1 MAPNAAVQSA
11 TTVVVPATAAMVA
24 AQVPAL
30 VREEPKVAAET
41 LAPAA
46 VATVEP
52 VAPPTVVSPT
62 EGATTPSAPAL
73 PRVTVLSGFLG
84 SGKTTLLQHLLT
96 NAPTGKRVAVVVNDM
111 ASVNIDAALIR
122 RVGSGPERPAA
133 ENETA
138 APTTMVEL
146 QNGCICC
153 TLRDDLIDHLVELA
167 RSTPPFDAI
176 IIESTGVAEPQPVAE
191 GFQFEVDPARGSTAG
206 GEAAGE
212 ATAAAGGDAD
222 GTTASGNGVAGDSRG
237 DALPP
242 GQLQRK
248 AVALNEITPLDTL
261 VTMVDV
267 STFGEMLSTTDAP
280 IDRWGPSGASAA
292 SGTAGSDARA
302 TTQGGKVATAP
313 DSDAADKAAPDAD
326 GTVEAEP
333 EEFRPLSQLLVEQ
346 VEYAN
351 VIILNK
357 TDLVSAATVDAVRA
371 QVRALNRTADIVE
384 TTRSRV
390 PFSSVVETSAFNDL
404 RVSAGVGWLMDMRA
418 ADGGSDG
425 APLPRTQVTADGA
438 AGRSELAEFNI
449 SSFIYRRRRP
459 FHPGRLSGALDA
471 LCAMGES
478 VLRAKGFVWVAT
490 RHDEYGDLSKAGA
503 TWTLESGG
511 MWFTAEPKYRRMAAQ
526 KFGAPPPL
534 HVPAT
539 AGPDVARSA
548 REEKKRLA
556 AKEGGTPATADTDE
570 DDKDED
576 DDDSDE
582 DEDNNDEDE
591 DNNDEDDDPLESV
604 LSDFDP
610 VLGDRRQEVVVIGR
624 GLSQQAVEEV
634 LDGAL
639 LKDDEFAVGSR
650 QWALIPDELESWS
663 DDDDGEEDDGDKG
676 DGDKGDGDEDD
687 GDKVD
692 MDEDGSTTRSMSASN
707 SSDEDVDMGVET
719 TSSKAPVGNG
729 KKAAAAATGGGAT
742 KCVDTGC
749 TVVHAQGKRSL
760 KGLTIDDAGKGESKK
775 TKS

>member
-1 MAPNAAVQSA
+1 
-11 TTVVVPATAAMVA
+11 MVA
-24 AQVPAL
+24 A
-30 VREEPKVAAET
+30 KD
-41 LAPAA
+41 A
-46 VATVEP
+46 VASVEP
-52 VAPPTVVSPT
+52 VAPSP
-62 EGATTPSAPAL
+62 EGATTPSAL
-73 PRVTVLSGFLG
+73 TGPRVTVLSGFLG

-96 NAPTGKRVAVVVNDM
+96 NAPDGKRVAVVVNDM

-138 APTTMVEL
+138 APPTMVEL

-191 GFQFEVDPARGSTAG
+191 GFQFEVDPARGSAAG
-206 GEAAGE
+206 GKAAE
-212 ATAAAGGDAD
+212 ESTAAAGGDAE
-222 GTTASGNGVAGDSRG
+222 GATASGNGVAEGSRG

-248 AVALNEITPLDTL
+248 AMALNDITPLDTL
-261 VTMVDV
+261 VTLVDV
-267 STFGEMLSTTDAP
+267 STFGEMLATTDAA
-280 IDRWGPSGASAA
+280 IDRWGPSGSAVA
-292 SGTAGSDARA
+292 SGTADVKSGEVGAASDSDAEI
-302 TTQGGKVATAP
+302 
-313 DSDAADKAAPDAD
+313 DSEAADAADKATPDAD
-326 GTVEAEP
+326 GTVEPDP
-333 EEFRPLSQLLVEQ
+333 EELRPLSQLLVEQ

-351 VIILNK
+351 VIVLNK

-390 PFSSVVETSAFNDL
+390 PFSSVVATNAFDDL
-404 RVSAGVGWLMDMRA
+404 RVSSGVGWLMDMRA

-425 APLPRTQVTADGA
+425 APLPRVPAAADGV
-438 AGRSELAEFNI
+438 AGRSELEEFNI
-449 SSFIYRRRRP
+449 SSFIYRRRKP
-459 FHPGRLSGALDA
+459 FHPGRLAGALDA
-471 LCAMGES
+471 LCAMGEA

-511 MWFTAEPKYRRMAAQ
+511 MWFTAEPQYRRMAAR
-526 KFGAPPPL
+526 KFGAAPPL

-539 AGPDVARSA
+539 AGPDVALSA
-548 REEKKRLA
+548 KEEKERLA
-556 AKEGGTPATADTDE
+556 AKERGTTATAA
-570 DDKDED
+570 
-576 DDDSDE
+576 SDE
-582 DEDNNDEDE
+582 DNDDE
-591 DNNDEDDDPLESV
+591 GDEPIESV

-624 GLSQQAVEEV
+624 GLSQKDVELV

-650 QWALIPDELESWS
+650 QWAKIPDELESWS
-663 DDDDGEEDDGDKG
+663 DEDDDDEQDDDEGEDDGDG
-676 DGDKGDGDEDD
+676 DGNA
-687 GDKVD
+687 
-692 MDEDGSTTRSMSASN
+692 TRSQSASN
-707 SSDEDVDMGVET
+707 SSDEDDDMGDET
-719 TSSKAPVGNG
+719 PSKKVPVAKG
-729 KKAAAAATGGGAT
+729 KKAAAGATVGGAT
-742 KCVDTGC
+742 KCVETDC

-760 KGLTIDDAGKGESKK
+760 KDLTIDAAVLGESKK